1 MLTPIIEFSV
11 RLRGVIFALACLVAG
26 YGVFAL
32 TQSRLDVFPE
42 FAPPLVTVQT
52 EAPGLSAEQVEQLVT
67 QRVENVLGGSIGLQS
82 MRSQSIQGVSVINL
96 IFDESVDIQRARQT
110 VSEQLSTVA
119 GSLPAGVASPKMT
132 PLSSSTSVTLAIG
145 LTSATRSLMD
155 LRSFAEWTLKPR
167 LLASAGV
174 SDIGI
179 YGGEIKQYQVQV
191 DPAKLVR
198 FGLSLQ
204 DVVNAAQRATGI
216 RGSGV
221 LDTPNQRL
229 VLETVGQ
236 LMNAGQLGEVVLLQ
250 KNGAVV
256 RLSDIGKVVAGQEVP
271 VSAATIQGRPGVIL
285 MVSNQ
290 YGSDIVSVTRNVES
304 RLAELKPVFNAAGIE
319 LHADLFRPADFIAT
333 STTHLRNAL
342 MVGAVLVAV
351 VLFLFL
357 FNVRTALISV
367 AAIPLSLLTAI
378 IVLHHFKVPLNTM
391 TLGGLAIALGE
402 VVDDAIVDVENV
414 YRRLRENRH
423 LAQPHPAVD
432 VVIAASTEVR
442 GAVVY
447 ATFTVAAIFLP
458 VLTLSG
464 VAGKLFAPLGTAYIL
479 AIMASLLVALTLTP
493 ALCYAMLAGQS
504 EDQEEARV
512 VRWLKGRYT
521 AILQQV
527 EAHRAL
533 ALLVFGSFLVAAL
546 IALPFFSREYLP
558 ELREGHFIVHM
569 QAAPGTSLQE
579 SMRVGERVSRALLE
593 VPNIRTVAQ
602 RVGRTAEGIDVYG
615 PHYSEFEVGLKPGLG
630 AEEQEVVQ
638 GAMRTKLA
646 EFPGL
651 VFSAETFLTERV
663 QETISGYT
671 APVVVN
677 IHGPDLDVLDS
688 LGAQVTKALNTVP
701 GASGVSLQ
709 APAALPAL
717 SIRLRQD
724 QLARWGLAPIDVM
737 QAIQTAYQGAEVAQ
751 VYDAN
756 AVFNVAVILADE
768 ARRSPQQIGDLPLKT
783 GDGMIV
789 PLGRLADIRQT
800 GGRSL
805 ILHDSA
811 LRLQTVT
818 AQVTGKPVG
827 QFVDEA
833 KKRVEA
839 EVKLPQGYS
848 LVFAGE
854 AQAQASAQ
862 RDLMMYFV
870 VSAVAI
876 CLLVYL
882 ALRDAR
888 ALVLVMTNL
897 PFALVGGALTVFATG
912 GVLSLGSMVGFV
924 TLFGIT
930 LRNSIMLISHYQH
943 LVHQEGHPWNIETA
957 TLGASERLAPILMTA
972 LVTGLGF
979 LPLALQS
986 GEPGNE
992 IEGPMAVV
1000 ILGGLFTSTVLNL
1013 LVLPAFA
1020 LRFGRFGRS
1029 GQVNSRGLSGHA

>member
-1 MLTPIIEFSV
+1 MLTSIIEFSV
-11 RLRGVIFALACLVAG
+11 RLRGVIFALACLLAG

-52 EAPGLSAEQVEQLVT
+52 EAPGLSSEQVEQLVT

-82 MRSQSIQGVSVINL
+82 MRSQSIQGVSVITL
-96 IFDESVDIQRARQT
+96 IFDESVDIQHARQT
-110 VSEQLSTVA
+110 VAEQLTTVA
-119 GSLPAGVASPKMT
+119 GTLPAGVASPKMT

-145 LTSATRSLMD
+145 LTSTTRSLMD

-167 LLASAGV
+167 LMGSAGV

-221 LDTPNQRL
+221 LDTANQRL
-229 VLETVGQ
+229 VLNTVGQ
-236 LMNAGQLGEVVLLQ
+236 LMNADQLGQVVLLQ
-250 KNGAVV
+250 KNGTVV
-256 RLSDIGKVVAGQEVP
+256 RLDDIGKVVAGQEVP
-271 VSAATIQGRPGVIL
+271 VSGANIQGRPGVVL

-304 RLAELKPVFNAAGIE
+304 RLAELTPVFKAEGIQ
-319 LHADLFRPADFIAT
+319 LHQNLFRPADFILT
-333 STTHLRNAL
+333 STRHLRNAL
-342 MVGAVLVAV
+342 LVGAALVV
-351 VLFLFL
+351 IVLFLFL

-367 AAIPLSLLTAI
+367 LAIPLSLLTAI

-402 VVDDAIVDVENV
+402 VVDDAIIDVENI

-423 LAQPHPAVD
+423 LPQPRPAVE

-442 GAVVY
+442 SAVIY

-479 AIMASLLVALTLTP
+479 AIMASLFVALTLTP
-493 ALCYAMLAGQS
+493 AICYTMLAGRT
-504 EDQEEARV
+504 EEKEEPRV
-512 VRWLKGRYT
+512 YQWVKARYT
-521 AILQQV
+521 AILHQV
-527 EAHRAL
+527 EDHWAV

-546 IALPFFSREYLP
+546 IAVPFFSREYLP
-558 ELREGHFIVHM
+558 ELREGHFVLHM
-569 QAAPGTSLQE
+569 QAAPGTSIQE

-602 RVGRTAEGIDVYG
+602 RVGRTAQGIDVFG
-615 PHYSEFEVGLKPGLG
+615 PQYSEFEVGLEPGLG
-630 AEEQEVVQ
+630 AEEQEQ
-638 GAMRTKLA
+638 ALGALRSKLA
-646 EFPGL
+646 AFPGL
-651 VFSAETFLTERV
+651 MFTAETFLTERV

-671 APVVVN
+671 APVIVN
-677 IHGPDLDVLDS
+677 IYGPDLDVLDS
-688 LGAQVTKALNTVP
+688 LGARVARALNTVS
-701 GASGVSLQ
+701 GASGVTLQ
-709 APAALPAL
+709 APAALPEL

-724 QLARWGLAPIDVM
+724 QLARWGLAPVDVM
-737 QAIQTAYQGAEVAQ
+737 DAVQTAYQGASVAQ

-756 AVFNVAVILADE
+756 AVVNVAVILADE
-768 ARRSPQQIGDLPLKT
+768 ARRSPGQIRELPLRA
-783 GDGMIV
+783 GDGTTV
-789 PLGRLADIRQT
+789 PLDRVADIRQAD
-800 GGRSL
+800 GRYL
-805 ILHDSA
+805 ILHDGSQ
-811 LRLQTVT
+811 RLQTVT
-818 AQVTGKPVG
+818 AQVSGKPVG

-833 KKRVEA
+833 RKRVEA
-839 EVKLPQGYS
+839 QVKLPQGYNV
-848 LVFAGE
+848 VFTGE

-882 ALRDAR
+882 AVRSAR
-888 ALVLVMTNL
+888 GLVLVMTNL

-912 GVLSLGSMVGFV
+912 GTLTLGSMVGFV

-943 LVHQEGHPWNIETA
+943 LVHQEGHSWNMGTA

-972 LVTGLGF
+972 LVTGLGL
-979 LPLALQS
+979 LPLAIQS

-1000 ILGGLFTSTVLNL
+1000 ILGGLFTSTLLNL
-1013 LVLPAFA
+1013 LVLPALA
-1020 LRFGRFGRS
+1020 LRFGRFERGAACK
-1029 GQVNSRGLSGHA
+1029 GYGSR